1 MLDDLVDEP
10 AGLLFGPGAG
20 TAVAHRAPS
29 EVEWAAHQASD
40 AERHRQMVLARSRS
54 MVTGGGSETGFS
66 LAIFGGVTKAAWQ
79 VPKAHWNFNI
89 FGGSDF
95 DLREC
100 RFSDPVTT
108 LWLNSCFGGADVLVP
123 EGVRVDMGG
132 LAIFGGDELVVENGA
147 IHPNS
152 LPEDAPLLLIRG
164 LSIFGGV
171 TVKVV
176 RG

>member
-1 MLDDLVDEP
+1 M
-10 AGLLFGPGAG
+10 
-20 TAVAHRAPS
+20 
-29 EVEWAAHQASD
+29 
-40 AERHRQMVLARSRS
+40 
-54 MVTGGGSETGFS
+54 
-66 LAIFGGVTKAAWQ
+66 TKAAWQ
-79 VPKAHWNFNI
+79 VPKDHWNFNI

-95 DLREC
+95 DLRES
-100 RFSDPVTT
+100 RLSNPVTT

-132 LAIFGGDELVVENGA
+132 LAIFGGNELVVENGA

-152 LPEDAPLLLIRG
+152 LPADVPLLLIRG

>member
-1 MLDDLVDEP
+1 M
-10 AGLLFGPGAG
+10 
-20 TAVAHRAPS
+20 
-29 EVEWAAHQASD
+29 
-40 AERHRQMVLARSRS
+40 
-54 MVTGGGSETGFS
+54 GSEMCIRDS
-66 LAIFGGVTKAAWQ
+66 
-79 VPKAHWNFNI
+79 NN

-95 DLREC
+95 DLRDC

-132 LAIFGGDELVVENGA
+132 LGIFGGNELVVENGA

-164 LSIFGGV
+164 LSVFGGV
-171 TVKVV
+171 DVKVV
-176 RG
+176 QG